1 MSASMPSIA
10 LHDLA
15 VEFSYIDSGAPPGE
29 GDYPT
34 FILFHGHTFYRD
46 VWRPMFDL
54 APAHRARL
62 IAVDR
67 RGYGA
72 STPYTPEEQE
82 LISQGPDEA
91 RLAFMEREAE
101 ALLKFV
107 DAAIARCALPP
118 RVVLVAWSAAVA
130 YAYPLLDALPR
141 LTPASQE
148 RVRSSVIGVVFFD
161 PPVSAWGLSGPSLYL
176 PITDENIPPGKTRFD
191 AFNRWFSIYW
201 HHRSTDSH
209 DPTTLCATEEENDA
223 QANSSC
229 YARRVATLD
238 TMTRAQRDALSNL
251 DAANLC
257 DSFVVSPPHFGNV
270 LAELRERTL
279 FNEECMSHWVGAR
292 LSYLWCDC
300 TTWSIV
306 MGKWK
311 LEEEIQAR
319 QGRSYAP
326 PVEFRR
332 MDGCNHFAAWDD
344 PEKTMMA
351 LVELAE
357 RK

>member
-1 MSASMPSIA
+1 MSASMPSIE
-10 LHDLA
+10 LHDPA
-15 VEFSYIDSGAPPGE
+15 VEFSYIDSGAPPGD

-130 YAYPLLDALPR
+130 YAYPLLGALPR
-141 LTPASQE
+141 LTPASQQ
-148 RVRSSVIGVVFFD
+148 RVRGSVIGVVFFD

-176 PITDENIPPGKTRFD
+176 PITDENIPPGETRFD

-209 DPTTLCATEEENDA
+209 DPSTLCATEEEN
-223 QANSSC
+223 
-229 YARRVATLD
+229 
-238 TMTRAQRDALSNL
+238 
-251 DAANLC
+251 
-257 DSFVVSPPHFGNV
+257 
-270 LAELRERTL
+270 
-279 FNEECMSHWVGAR
+279 
-292 LSYLWCDC
+292 
-300 TTWSIV
+300 V

-311 LEEEIQAR
+311 LEEEIHAR

-326 PVEFRR
+326 PVEFRQ

-344 PEKTMMA
+344 PEKTMLA
-351 LVELAE
+351 LLELAE